1 MHWTIAAPFSQADDP
16 WLAPFVLGDHTF
28 EAVARPGE
36 ELNWHDRRSA
46 VSSPGEWWDY
56 ARQGYRAVRR
66 ANGGGVITVF
76 PQLAATVGALTRT
89 KPGHTPVVAWFFNTE
104 LYGGIRHRAAN
115 MALARIDRFVV
126 HSQVERRAFS
136 DWLGQPLERFVF
148 VPLQYGG
155 PVDASVLPDD
165 DDPFVL
171 AVGSGHRDFATLF
184 AALETLGYRTVV
196 ISSER
201 ALAGLTIPSC
211 VEVRSG
217 VPRDEIRRLV
227 RKARVNAI
235 PMTTDGVV
243 GGTVTIVETMR
254 HGRAPVVTSRGG
266 VEDYVTD
273 EVSGLLVAPRDVDG
287 FRTALERGWTDASL
301 RRRLDAGASAFADAN
316 CSDEAAGRSLGV
328 ILDELAARHGHR

>member
-184 AALETLGYRTVV
+184 AALERLDYRTIV
-196 ISSER
+196 ISSPR
-201 ALAGLTIPSC
+201 ALAGFTPPAC
-211 VEVRSG
+211 VEIREQ

-227 RKARVNAI
+227 QRARVNAI
-235 PMTTDGVV
+235 PMTVDGVV

-254 HGRAPVVTSRGG
+254 HGRAPIITRRDG
-266 VEDYVTD
+266 VEDYVTN
-273 EVSGLLVAPRDVDG
+273 EVSGLLVDPYDVDG
-287 FRTALERGWTDASL
+287 FTCALERAWTDDALRASI
-301 RRRLDAGASAFADAN
+301 DSGARAFADAN
-316 CSDEAAGRSLGV
+316 CTDAAAGRALGA
-328 ILDELAARHGHR
+328 ILDELAAERGRH